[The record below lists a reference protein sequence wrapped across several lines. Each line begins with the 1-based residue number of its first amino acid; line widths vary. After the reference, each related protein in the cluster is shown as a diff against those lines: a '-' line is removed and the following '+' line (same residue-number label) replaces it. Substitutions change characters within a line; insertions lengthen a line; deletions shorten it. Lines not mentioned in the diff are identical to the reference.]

1 MKSKDSK
8 TSPFWTPT
16 SQNAADGTIQIALTE
31 VPSLNKFYA
40 SKHWTIR
47 KKFKDHFSMV
57 ILAQLSQYPKTKW
70 DQIEVIS
77 RANVRLDLD
86 NQIMATKFGLDTFKA
101 WGGIPDDTTKHVKRI
116 EMLPDETL
124 PKGLILLE
132 FRKK

>member
-1 MKSKDSK
+1 MKSNASK
-8 TSPFWTPT
+8 TSQTWIPT
-16 SQNAADGTIQIALTE
+16 SQNAADGIIQIALTD

-40 SKHWTIR
+40 SNHWSIR
-47 KKFKDHFSMV
+47 KKYKDHFSMA
-57 ILAQLSQYPKTKW
+57 ILAQLSHYPKTQW

-101 WGGIPDDTTKHVKRI
+101 WGGIPNDTTKHAKRI
-116 EMLPDETL
+116 EILPDETL
-124 PKGLILLE
+124 PKGIILLE

>member
-1 MKSKDSK
+1 MKSNASK
-8 TSPFWTPT
+8 TSQPWIPT
-16 SQNAADGTIQIALTE
+16 SQNAADGTIQIALTD

-40 SKHWTIR
+40 SKHWSIR
-47 KKFKDHFSMV
+47 KKYKDHFSMA
-57 ILAQLSQYPKTKW
+57 ILAQLSHYPKTQW
-70 DQIEVIS
+70 YQIEVIS

-101 WGGIPDDTTKHVKRI
+101 WGGIPNDTTKHVKRI

-124 PKGLILLE
+124 PKGIILLE

>member
-1 MKSKDSK
+1 MKSNASK
-8 TSPFWTPT
+8 TSQPWIPT
-16 SQNAADGTIQIALTE
+16 SQNDADGTIQIALTD

-40 SKHWTIR
+40 SKHWSIR
-47 KKFKDHFSMV
+47 KKYKDHFSMA
-57 ILAQLSQYPKTKW
+57 ILAQLSYYPKTQW

-101 WGGIPDDTTKHVKRI
+101 WGGIPNDTTKHVKRI

-124 PKGLILLE
+124 PKGIILLE

>member
-1 MKSKDSK
+1 MKSNDSK
-8 TSPFWTPT
+8 TSHSWIPT
-16 SQNAADGTIQIALTE
+16 SQNAADGTIQIVLTD

-40 SKHWTIR
+40 SKHWSIR
-47 KKFKDHFSMV
+47 KKYKDHFSMA
-57 ILAQLSQYPKTKW
+57 ILAQLSHYPKTQW

-101 WGGIPDDTTKHVKRI
+101 WGGIPNDTTKHVKRI

-124 PKGLILLE
+124 PKGIILLE

>member
-1 MKSKDSK
+1 MKSNASK
-8 TSPFWTPT
+8 TSQPWIPT
-16 SQNAADGTIQIALTE
+16 SQNAADGTIQIALTD

-40 SKHWTIR
+40 SKHWSIR
-47 KKFKDHFSMV
+47 KKYKDHFSMA
-57 ILAQLSQYPKTKW
+57 ILAQLSHYPKTQW

-101 WGGIPDDTTKHVKRI
+101 WGGIPNDTTKHVKRI

-124 PKGLILLE
+124 PKGIILLE

>member
-1 MKSKDSK
+1 MKSNASK
-8 TSPFWTPT
+8 TSQPWIPT
-16 SQNAADGTIQIALTE
+16 SQNAADGTIQIALTD

-40 SKHWTIR
+40 SKHWSIR
-47 KKFKDHFSMV
+47 KKYKDHFSMA
-57 ILAQLSQYPKTKW
+57 ILAQLSHYPKKQW

-101 WGGIPDDTTKHVKRI
+101 WGGIPNDTTKHVKRI

-124 PKGLILLE
+124 PKGIILLE

>member
-1 MKSKDSK
+1 MKSNDSK
-8 TSPFWTPT
+8 TSHNWIPT
-16 SQNAADGTIQIALTE
+16 SQSAADGTIQIALTD

-40 SKHWTIR
+40 SKHWSIR
-47 KKFKDHFSMV
+47 KKYKDHFSMA
-57 ILAQLSQYPKTKW
+57 ILAQLSHYPKTQW

-101 WGGIPDDTTKHVKRI
+101 WGGIPNDTTKHVKRI

-124 PKGLILLE
+124 PKGIILLE

>member
-1 MKSKDSK
+1 MKSNDSK
-8 TSPFWTPT
+8 TSHSWIPT
-16 SQNAADGTIQIALTE
+16 SQNAADGTIQIVLTD

-40 SKHWTIR
+40 SKHWSIR
-47 KKFKDHFSMV
+47 KKYKDHFSMA
-57 ILAQLSQYPKTKW
+57 ILAQLSHYPKTQW

-101 WGGIPDDTTKHVKRI
+101 WGGIPNDTTKHVKRI
-116 EMLPDETL
+116 DMLPDETL
-124 PKGLILLE
+124 PKGIILLE

>member
-1 MKSKDSK
+1 MKSNASK
-8 TSPFWTPT
+8 TSQPWIPT
-16 SQNAADGTIQIALTE
+16 SQNAADGIIQIALTD

-40 SKHWTIR
+40 SKHWSIR
-47 KKFKDHFSMV
+47 EKYKDHFSMA
-57 ILAQLSQYPKTKW
+57 ILAQLSHYPKTQW

-101 WGGIPDDTTKHVKRI
+101 WGGIPNDTTKHVKRI

-124 PKGLILLE
+124 PKGIILLE